1 MYFPQYT
8 ETAKGRDM
16 VTTFGGY
23 NHNLSCPD
31 GEFFDMENMT
41 SKYFPVL
48 SPRRQR
54 GICRELSNPQG
65 LIEKEGLVWI
75 DNGKMFIDGEE
86 VSLSVDISPEGEKSI
101 AKMGAYIVVFP
112 DKVWYNT
119 SDNTSGEIE
128 ESFSTMGEVTFSLC
142 DMSGKSI
149 TWHDEAYY
157 KDHAPETG
165 DYLMSTLNGKSTL
178 KQWSSATSIWVN
190 VNTTYIQMSSVGI
203 GKDFKKGD
211 GIKVSLYLGDQEWAD
226 GKNIFVNEEDGGKIT
241 TNTCIKDVTDDSIT
255 FVGILAENKALSD
268 VLVIV
273 EREVPDMEFVTEC
286 GNRLWG
292 CSTDGHEIYCC
303 KLGDVTN
310 WYAYDGISTDSW
322 AATIGS
328 DGKFTG
334 AITYLGNPIF
344 FKEDCMIKV
353 IVSSTG
359 AHRTVETYCRGVQKG
374 SHKSLCIVNESLY
387 YKSADAI
394 CAYGGSMPQT
404 VSNNLGEVRYYDAVS
419 GTIGDEY
426 YISMRT
432 AKGENA
438 LFVYD
443 TKKGIWCKE
452 DDISAIMFCRHGD
465 DLYFIDR
472 ADRMLKSVGGT
483 LPYDVSEKK
492 MEGRV
497 SWSVES
503 GNLGFSTPDNKYVER
518 VNIRLSMEIGA
529 TVDFYL
535 QYDSSGEW
543 EHIFNMTGVATR
555 TFTIPVMP
563 RRCDHYKYKLV
574 GTGECKVFSI
584 SKTIAEGSD
593 I

>member
-1 MYFPQYT
+1 
-8 ETAKGRDM
+8 
-16 VTTFGGY
+16 
-23 NHNLSCPD
+23 
-31 GEFFDMENMT
+31 
-41 SKYFPVL
+41 
-48 SPRRQR
+48 
-54 GICRELSNPQG
+54 
-65 LIEKEGLVWI
+65 
-75 DNGKMFIDGEE
+75 
-86 VSLSVDISPEGEKSI
+86 
-101 AKMGAYIVVFP
+101 
-112 DKVWYNT
+112 
-119 SDNTSGEIE
+119 
-128 ESFSTMGEVTFSLC
+128 
-142 DMSGKSI
+142 
-149 TWHDEAYY
+149 
-157 KDHAPETG
+157 
-165 DYLMSTLNGKSTL
+165 
-178 KQWSSATSIWVN
+178 
-190 VNTTYIQMSSVGI
+190 
-203 GKDFKKGD
+203 
-211 GIKVSLYLGDQEWAD
+211 
-226 GKNIFVNEEDGGKIT
+226 
-241 TNTCIKDVTDDSIT
+241 
-255 FVGILAENKALSD
+255 
-268 VLVIV
+268 
-273 EREVPDMEFVTEC
+273 
-286 GNRLWG
+286 
-292 CSTDGHEIYCC
+292 
-303 KLGDVTN
+303 
-310 WYAYDGISTDSW
+310 
-322 AATIGS
+322 
-328 DGKFTG
+328 
-334 AITYLGNPIF
+334 
-344 FKEDCMIKV
+344 MIKV

-472 ADRMLKSVGGT
+472 ADRMLKSVCGT

-543 EHIFNMTGVATR
+543 EHIFNMTGIATR

-584 SKTIAEGSD
+584 TKTIAEGSD